1 MHSVLLISHD
11 DSLRNEFR
19 QHFGT
24 AGHYVVVA
32 SSAREGL
39 AAVERSRP
47 DVTVIDLGLSDMP
60 GMELV
65 ADVCRRGT
73 MTIILTDEGGVELGV
88 EAMRLGVE
96 SSLVKP
102 VDMHHLAVVA
112 ERAAEKAALRSQN
125 EELRERLRPGVKS
138 WLIRAGL
145 FIALVIVSAGIG
157 LAIGL
162 GGEEDPRS
170 RVPIP
175 VPVESEE
182 QAQTGGT
189 DAGTQDAA
197 GTAGRSN

>member
-19 QHFGT
+19 EHFGS

-39 AAVERSRP
+39 AAVEQSRP
-47 DVTVIDLGLSDMP
+47 DVTVVDLGLPDMP

-65 ADVCRRGT
+65 AEVCRRKT
-73 MTIILTDEGGVELGV
+73 MTIMLTDEGGVELGV
-88 EAMRLGVE
+88 EAMSLGVE

-102 VDMHHLAVVA
+102 VDMRHLAVVV

-125 EELRERLRPGVKS
+125 EELRERLRPGAKS
-138 WLIRAGL
+138 WLIRAAL
-145 FIALVIVSAGIG
+145 FVALVIVSAGIG

-162 GGEEDPRS
+162 GGQEDPRN

-175 VPVESEE
+175 VPIESEE

-189 DAGTQDAA
+189 DASTQDAA
-197 GTAGRSN
+197 ATADRSN

>member
-1 MHSVLLISHD
+1 MHSVLLISND

-47 DVTVIDLGLSDMP
+47 DVAVVDLGLPDMP

-65 ADVCRRGT
+65 TEVRRHGT
-73 MTIILTDEGGVELGV
+73 MTIILTDEGGVLLGV
-88 EAMRLGVE
+88 EAVRLGVE
-96 SSLVKP
+96 ASLVKP
-102 VDMHHLAVVA
+102 VDMQHLVVVA

-125 EELRERLRPGVKS
+125 KELRELLRPGAKS
-138 WLIRAGL
+138 GLIRAGL

-157 LAIGL
+157 LTIGL
-162 GGEEDPRS
+162 VGWGNPRNN
-170 RVPIP
+170 VPIP
-175 VPVESEE
+175 VPIESEQ

-189 DAGTQDAA
+189 DADTQDAA
-197 GTAGRSN
+197 ATAGRSN